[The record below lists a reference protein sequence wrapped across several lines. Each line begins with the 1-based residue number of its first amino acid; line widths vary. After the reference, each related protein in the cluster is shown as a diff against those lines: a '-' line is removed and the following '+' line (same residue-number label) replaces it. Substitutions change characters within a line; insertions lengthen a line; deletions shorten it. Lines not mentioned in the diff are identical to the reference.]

1 MNATGGKD
9 AVKPSSAD
17 CIDALLPQTQC
28 IQCGFPSCREYAEAL
43 VAGQADLNR
52 CPPGGTATIA
62 ALALALGREPKALD
76 PACGDER
83 PWVVA
88 RIDEAACIGCTLCIQ
103 ACPVDAILGTAKRM
117 HTVIE
122 SECTG
127 CELCLDPCPV
137 DCIDLAPT
145 SPGQGLFLQSSCI
158 PAIAHGCAGAAKHME
173 CARAAI
179 HGGQTPEPMTATD
192 AGTQPRWNAGL
203 ADSFL
208 EGWMRERA
216 PLARRRFHARQ
227 QRQLRLRQARAERR
241 RSSPGMDEVGRS
253 RTREPIKHAAMP
265 GRDADRATKQAVIR
279 SAVDRARHR
288 RRGAHD

>member
-43 VAGQADLNR
+43 VAGQAELNR

-145 SPGQGLFLQSSCI
+145 SPGQGLFLQSSFI
-158 PAIAHGCAGAAKHME
+158 P
-173 CARAAI
+173 AI

-241 RSSPGMDEVGRS
+241 RF
-253 RTREPIKHAAMP
+253 KHAAMP

>member
-1 MNATGGKD
+1 MNASGSKGS
-9 AVKPSSAD
+9 VKPSSAD
-17 CIDALLPQTQC
+17 GIDALLPQTQC
-28 IQCGFPSCREYAEAL
+28 MQCGFPGCREYAEAL

-103 ACPVDAILGTAKRM
+103 ACPVDAILGAAKRM

-145 SPGQGLFLQSSCI
+145 SPGMDEVGRSTT
-158 PAIAHGCAGAAKHME
+158 AGMQE
-173 CARAAI
+173 V
-179 HGGQTPEPMTATD
+179 GQCLEQLPRMPEPMTMTATD

-241 RSSPGMDEVGRS
+241 RF
-253 RTREPIKHAAMP
+253 KHAAMP